1 VLLAQQRERSELSSN
16 STPFRRRTMA
26 LRELQAPSPIP
37 IELPC
42 SNGWGMGRLIY
53 PPGCSPALAATSSI
67 ELQPCNRVAM
77 DFDFENF
84 ELDYNK
90 SFCSA
95 GSPSPPRRE

>member
-1 VLLAQQRERSELSSN
+1 MLLAQQRERSELS